1 MKELTL
7 EAVNELRDKGYG
19 LLEARSM
26 LKKQY
31 AQEALLSVRMYWGCN
46 EPDLAFKELLSII
59 EYLLEK

>member
-1 MKELTL
+1 MKELAL
-7 EAVNELRDKGYG
+7 EAVNELRNKGYG

-31 AQEALLSVRMYWGCN
+31 ASEALLSVRMNWDCN
-46 EPDLAFKELLSII
+46 EPDLAFRELLNIV